1 MIVECKSLFLDYF
14 VVIELLSLE
23 KFDLFFKLEYLE
35 FVFVELVDGGLFL
48 EELSLFVMLSGFVEL
63 LVLEMSYLGEAI
75 RLGFVFVAS

>member
-48 EELSLFVMLSGFVEL
+48 EDLSLFVMLSGFVEL

>member
-63 LVLEMSYLGEAI
+63 LVLEMSYLSEAI